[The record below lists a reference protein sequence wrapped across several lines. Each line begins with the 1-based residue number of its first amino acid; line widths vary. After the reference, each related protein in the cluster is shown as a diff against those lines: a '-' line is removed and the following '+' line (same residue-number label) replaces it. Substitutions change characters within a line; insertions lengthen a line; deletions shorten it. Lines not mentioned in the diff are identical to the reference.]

1 LKYFK
6 LPIVLLATCAV
17 WLCEGTAF
25 SYPGSWTFLS
35 QTLVTAGSG
44 CGTKPLAF
52 SVYEQIS
59 LYSLIAGF
67 VLLFASIFIEKK
79 ALKYSLGG
87 LCVLPFLAWA
97 YVNYGVDYQQI
108 RKDIFKHNV
117 QAEATLANIA
127 EAQDR
132 YKSEQGEFIKDI
144 GSITSH
150 LAGSQGL
157 NECVELLSLEVSFE
171 HWSASAKHVSSPE
184 TIYWD
189 STSGSSL
196 KKG

>member
-1 LKYFK
+1 MC
-6 LPIVLLATCAV
+6 P
-17 WLCEGTAF
+17 
-25 SYPGSWTFLS
+25 
-35 QTLVTAGSG
+35 
-44 CGTKPLAF
+44 
-52 SVYEQIS
+52 
-59 LYSLIAGF
+59 
-67 VLLFASIFIEKK
+67 
-79 ALKYSLGG
+79 
-87 LCVLPFLAWA
+87 PFLAWG

-108 RKDIFKHNV
+108 RKDIFKYNV

-132 YKSEQGEFIKDI
+132 YKSEQGEFIKEL
-144 GSITSH
+144 GQITSH